1 MANSLLYIN
10 QGALDSTENI
20 WCVGRDLTVY
30 DGQSWIYYNGSNSI
44 VPDNSPYY
52 LDTRS
57 ISIDSNDTK
66 WVGCAVSSGLSQDL
80 IFFAAGPEAA
90 TGSAWAITDFDLAG
104 PNWEVPTIAAYNQ
117 WHQACLQHLAFLQQT
132 QRQSPTVGDHNP
144 WRAEA
149 SLEAYL
155 HQQQALVAV
164 QALERERLQK
174 SPPRLG
180 RERRRPCQPAT

>member
-10 QGALDSTENI
+10 QGALDSSENI

-90 TGSAWAITDFDLAG
+90 TGSTWTISDFDLAG
-104 PNWEVPTIAAYNQ
+104 PNWEVPTIYASPYGDEV
-117 WHQACLQHLAFLQQT
+117 LAFI
-132 QRQSPTVGDHNP
+132 SPLNGGGGTGATGNVGVTGG
-144 WRAEA
+144 
-149 SLEAYL
+149 YL
-155 HQQQALVAV
+155 WSYNKVTSMWNEV
-164 QALERERLQK
+164 
-174 SPPRLG
+174 SPGYTWPHIYDIKAKGKDGVNWDYYL
-180 RERRRPCQPAT
+180 AT